1 MNEKNSNMNNELNK
15 DLNELL
21 PSNLL
26 SEMDYNDEEEKTEES
41 EDWNEN
47 VDVK

>member
-15 DLNELL
+15 DLKELL

-26 SEMDYNDEEEKTEES
+26 SQNDYNDEEEKTEES